1 MSVEHREAPSDRPLS
16 EGVPERVPESVPDF
30 APDRW
35 ARLAEPLGIEPVAAV
50 CVALSGGADS
60 VYLLRV
66 IAAAEPRPR
75 ILCVHV
81 DHGLR
86 GDESDEDARF
96 CRELCAR
103 SNVEFELARVQLDP
117 DVSGLEARARVA
129 RYAALARLSRA
140 RGITTI
146 VTAHHAD
153 DALET
158 LILRWLRGAE
168 IAGLPAL
175 RPRLLLEAPLV
186 ELPRR
191 PERREVLRA
200 AGATLVVARPLL
212 ALRRAEIR
220 AALERAG
227 SSAGSSAGPQWRE
240 DSSNDDTRFSRNA
253 LRHGLLPAIAE
264 ACGPDALENMHAFG
278 RAVAALEESMA
289 RRAAHVRL
297 EPPRHAQARRSR
309 RTTLLGGTIARSDLA
324 ALEPPLARRAL
335 ARVFAEATGA
345 VPHGK
350 TLDRLIGDLFAGRTS
365 RYEIRGGWRVQLRGD
380 RIDLEPPEALRAERA
395 DPRQLVLPFDA
406 TPDTTAGAARE
417 FALAIPS
424 TVEMG
429 DGRRIRADRIERAAG
444 SAFPRDPTRVEIDAQ
459 GLPLVLAVRM
469 PRPGDRF
476 HPLGA
481 PGSKPLARFLA
492 DVGVPR
498 HDRCRVPLV
507 VAGEEV
513 VWVAGVRP
521 SETHRIRADTRE
533 RVRLALELH

>member
-1 MSVEHREAPSDRPLS
+1 MSVEHRQAPSDPSLS
-16 EGVPERVPESVPDF
+16 EVAPERVPDF
-30 APDRW
+30 APERW
-35 ARLAEPLGIEPVAAV
+35 ARLAEPLGIEADAPV
-50 CVALSGGADS
+50 CIALSGGADS

-66 IAAAEPRPR
+66 IAAARPGVR
-75 ILCVHV
+75 IVGVHV

-86 GDESDEDARF
+86 GDESDADARF
-96 CRELCAR
+96 CLELCA
-103 SNVEFELARVQLDP
+103 SANVEFELARVQLDP
-117 DVSGLEARARVA
+117 DVSGLEARARAA
-129 RYAALARLSRA
+129 RYAALARIARA
-140 RGITTI
+140 HGIATI

-158 LILRWLRGAE
+158 LILRWLRGVE

-186 ELPRR
+186 EPPRR

-227 SSAGSSAGPQWRE
+227 AEWRE

-253 LRHGLLPAIAE
+253 LRHGILPAIAD

-289 RRAAHVRL
+289 RRAGHVRL
-297 EPPRHAQARRSR
+297 EPPRHAHTRRSR
-309 RTTLLGGTIARSDLA
+309 RTELLGGTIARSDLA

-345 VPHGK
+345 VPSGK
-350 TLDRLIGDLFAGRTS
+350 TLDRLIADLYAGRTS
-365 RYEIRGGWRVQLRGD
+365 RHEIRGGWRVQLRGD
-380 RIDLEPPEALRAERA
+380 RIDLEPPEKLRADRA

-406 TPDTTAGAARE
+406 APGIAHE

-424 TVEMG
+424 TVELEG
-429 DGRRIRADRIERAAG
+429 GRRIRADRIERAAG
-444 SAFPRDPTRVEIDAQ
+444 SAFTRDPTRVEIDAH

-498 HDRCRVPLV
+498 HDRARVPLV
-507 VAGEEV
+507 VAGEQI

-521 SETHRIRADTRE
+521 SETRRVRADTRE
-533 RVRLALELH
+533 RVRLALELC